1 MSFILF
7 LIILA
12 ALIFVHELGHFL
24 IAKFFKIRVDEF
36 ALGFPP
42 TLFKKKYGETVY
54 KLNIIPFGGYV
65 SIFGENPDDESISG
79 PDASRSMVNKNRAI
93 QAAVLVAG
101 VTFNI
106 IFAWILISITLAIG
120 ISPTAT
126 FSSESSANTGG
137 KVLVVNVL
145 EESPAATAGFKQGD
159 LIVRA
164 SDSDQEVSGSTLTV
178 ESVQSL
184 IAEEDKDTLAFEVLR
199 GAETLSIE
207 VVPSEGIISGKPAIG
222 ISMDS
227 GELVKVPWYRA
238 LYDGFFTTVRATVL
252 TAVGLWQFVASAIG
266 GTADFQQVAGPVG
279 IVGMVGNASASGI
292 AYLLFFTALISIN
305 LAIIN
310 ILPFP
315 ALDGGRLLFV
325 AIETVIRRNISPKV
339 MNAFNAIG
347 FMLLILLM
355 IVITYHDVAK
365 MFIK

>member
-24 IAKFFKIRVDEF
+24 IAKLFKIRVDEF

-42 TLFKKKYGETVY
+42 TLFKRKYGETVY

-65 SIFGENPDDESISG
+65 SIFGENPDEESISG
-79 PDASRSMVNKNRAI
+79 PDASRSMGHKNRAI
-93 QAAVLVAG
+93 QAAVLLAG
-101 VTFNI
+101 VIFNF
-106 IFAWILISITLAIG
+106 IFAWLLISITLAIG
-120 ISPTAT
+120 ISPTAS
-126 FSSESSANTGG
+126 FSSENGTNSTG

-145 EESPAATAGFKQGD
+145 ENSPAEGAGLKQGD
-159 LIVRA
+159 IIIKA
-164 SDSDQEVSGSTLTV
+164 SDKAQEISGTTLTV

-184 IAEEDKDTLAFEVLR
+184 IADEDKSPITFEITR
-199 GAETLSIE
+199 GTEIVEIE
-207 VVPSEGIISGKPAIG
+207 VTPAEGIINDKPAIG

-227 GELVKVPWYRA
+227 GELIKVPWYRA
-238 LYDGFFTTVRATVL
+238 LYDGLLTTFRATVL
-252 TAVGLWQFVASAIG
+252 TAVGLFQFLVSAVQ
-266 GTADFQQVAGPVG
+266 GTADFKQVAGPVG
-279 IVGMVGNASASGI
+279 IIGMVGNASASGLS
-292 AYLLFFTALISIN
+292 YLFFFTAIISIN

-325 AIETVIRRNISPKV
+325 GIESIIRRNISPKV
-339 MNAFNAIG
+339 MNTFNAVG

-355 IVITYHDVAK
+355 IVITYHDIAK
-365 MFIK
+365 MFVK